1 MGLSFGRAQTAA
13 TSRGLRPEI
22 IKVAGRQLILQ
33 LAILAFAS
41 AVAARAESSDKNT
54 VSKQEVQAKLTYC
67 ENCHG
72 VSAQGFHGFYP
83 IPRLA
88 GQQPEYLKNQVQAF
102 VERRRT
108 NNIMFHV
115 SHVLSPAMLT
125 ALAENFHDL
134 NPKPL
139 TSAASDDLLTTG
151 KKVYNEGL
159 PDRDVPPCAS
169 CHGPE
174 AKGDGQFPRLAGQLP
189 DYIFIKLK
197 NWDKERGQDPAKP
210 DASTIMQPITHNLTD
225 QQIKAV
231 AAYLNHQ
238 E

>member
-1 MGLSFGRAQTAA
+1 MDVRFRSVRNVSAGKGR
-13 TSRGLRPEI
+13 RPF
-22 IKVAGRQLILQ
+22 KARLTRFALQ
-33 LAILAFAS
+33 SAILALAFG
-41 AVAARAESSDKNT
+41 AAAHAESSDKST
-54 VSKQEVQAKLTYC
+54 VSKQEAQAKLTYC

-88 GQQPEYLKNQVQAF
+88 GQQQEYLKNQVQAF

-115 SHVLSPAMLT
+115 SHVLSPAMLS
-125 ALAENFHDL
+125 ALADSFHDL

-139 TSAASDDLLTTG
+139 ITAAPSDLLAAG
-151 KKVYNEGL
+151 KKIYDEGI
-159 PDRDVPPCAS
+159 PESNVPPCAS

-174 AKGDGQFPRLAGQLP
+174 AKGDGQFPRLAGQLS
-189 DYIFIKLK
+189 DYVVSKLK
-197 NWDKERGQDPAKP
+197 NWTKERGQDPKNP
-210 DASTIMQPITHNLTD
+210 DASAIMQPIAHGLTE
-225 QQIKAV
+225 QQIRAV